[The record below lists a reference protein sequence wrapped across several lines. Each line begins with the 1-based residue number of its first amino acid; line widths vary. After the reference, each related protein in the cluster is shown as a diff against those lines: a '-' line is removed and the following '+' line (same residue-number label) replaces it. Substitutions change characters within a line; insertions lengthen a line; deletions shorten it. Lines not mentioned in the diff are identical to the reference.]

1 MINIDRLFMKKNIR
15 GLSLFSSAGIGE
27 YFLSRVGIDI
37 IVANELIKKR
47 ADLYQKIYPN
57 HKMVIGD
64 IRDQRIFNKV
74 LNIALTNQVDFLIA
88 SPPCQG
94 MSVAGKNRDV
104 SNMANDNRNYLIMY
118 VIAMIKKLKP
128 AYILI
133 ENVPFLLK
141 LELYIDNKLTPIKN
155 ILEDE
160 FGSEYHIHFDILDA
174 ADYGTPQRR
183 KRAIIRLNKKGT
195 IWNLPLKQNIVSVE
209 QAIGNLPSIESG
221 KHSGLKWHYGRGH
234 TEQQIEWMKHT
245 PTGKSAFENL
255 VHYPRKANGEKV
267 KGYHSSY
274 RRIRWDEP
282 APTITIRNDA
292 ISSQRNVHP
301 GRPLLDGTYSD
312 ARVLS
317 VLELMRLTG
326 LPDNWEIP
334 DDTPEILIRQ
344 IIGECIPPLLIENI
358 TREIFNE
365 N

>member
-1 MINIDRLFMKKNIR
+1 MKKIIK
-15 GLSLFSSAGIGE
+15 GVSLFSSSGIGE
-27 YFLSRVGIDI
+27 YFLPRAGIDI
-37 IVANELIKKR
+37 VVANELIKKR
-47 ADLYQKIYPN
+47 ADLYQKIYPS
-57 HKMVIGD
+57 HRMVTGD
-64 IRDQRIFNKV
+64 IRDKNIFNEV
-74 LNIALTNQVDFLIA
+74 LSVAIANQVDFLIA

-104 SNMANDNRNYLIMY
+104 SNMATDDRNYLIMY
-118 VIAMIKKLKP
+118 VIEMIKKLKP
-128 AYILI
+128 TYILI
-133 ENVPFLLK
+133 ENVPLLLK
-141 LELYIDNKLTPIKN
+141 LELYINNKLTPIKN
-155 ILEDE
+155 ILSDE
-160 FGSEYHIHFDILDA
+160 FGDEYNIHFDILDA
-174 ADYGTPQRR
+174 ADYGTAQRR

-195 IWNLPLKQNIVSVE
+195 IWNLPLKQNIVSVN
-209 QAIGNLPSIESG
+209 QAIGDLPSIESG
-221 KHSGLKWHYGRGH
+221 EYSGLKWHYGRTH
-234 TEQQIEWMKHT
+234 TKQQIEWMKHT

-255 VHYPRKANGEKV
+255 EHYPRKENGERV

-301 GRPLLDGTYSD
+301 GRMLLDGTYSD

-317 VLELMRLTG
+317 ILELMRLTG

-334 DDTPEILIRQ
+334 EDTPEILIRQ

-358 TREIFNE
+358 TKEIFYE